1 VQDED
6 FLMSF
11 LGNSALDILDGDAE
25 QSSLGTS
32 SLRSLPAVPGLP
44 VGNPLPG
51 QPVLGS
57 SFNPSLRG
65 LWGASSSQGQTDGS
79 AATESKSQPGRSAR
93 NFLQSLFSGM
103 SSVKGRVLA
112 LQHSFPVSVLE

>member
-1 VQDED
+1 MQDED

-25 QSSLGTS
+25 QSSPGTS

-51 QPVLGS
+51 QPTLGS

-65 LWGASSSQGQTDGS
+65 LWGQTDGS
-79 AATESKSQPGRSAR
+79 AATDSKSQPGRTAR

-112 LQHSFPVSVLE
+112 